1 MEKRLFTSECVTNGH
16 PDKVADSISDAILDA
31 CLAQD
36 PHSRVACETMVT
48 TDFCIICGE
57 ITTKATVD
65 YAAVAREAIRKIGYV
80 YPGDGFDADTVEIQ
94 CRIHTQSADIALGTN
109 DEVGGAGDQ
118 GMMFGGACTQTPE
131 LMPLPAALSRALC
144 SRLTQCVH
152 ETDLLR
158 PDGKTQVTVE
168 FDEQGNVVG
177 IDTVVVSVMHSAD
190 FAIEALRKYVRE
202 NVIAPVLERYGFHIE
217 NVAHIH
223 INPTGNFVIGGPNG
237 DTGLTGRKII
247 VDTYGGYFS
256 HGGGAFSGK
265 DPTKVDRSAA
275 YMARYM
281 AKNLV
286 AAGLATKVQVQLA
299 YAIGVAQ
306 PVSLR
311 VDSYGTGKISD
322 EKMTEL
328 LRETCDMTPAGI
340 IRKLDLRRPIYAD
353 TAAHGHFGIESRP
366 WEQTDTGG
374 QAAPAFRNLK
384 KTAGK
389 GKSPSLYFSGS
400 TAQMPKCSKHLYRV
414 MTGSRKLISFQYPPR
429 GIYSKFHRLPPVRRV
444 FLHLFPRWS
453 SSTLWWSYYS

>member
-36 PHSRVACETMVT
+36 PTSRVACETMVT
-48 TDFCIICGE
+48 TDFCLICGE
-57 ITTKATVD
+57 ITTKAQVD
-65 YAAVAREAIRKIGYV
+65 YAAVAREAIRNIGYV

-109 DEVGGAGDQ
+109 DTVGGAGDQ

-131 LMPLPAALSRALC
+131 LMPLPAALARALC
-144 SRLTQCVH
+144 NRLTECIRGN
-152 ETDLLR
+152 DLLR
-158 PDGKTQVTVE
+158 ADGKTQVSVE
-168 FDEQGNVVG
+168 FDENGKVIG
-177 IDTVVVSVMHSAD
+177 IDTVVVSVMHSAE
-190 FAIEALRKYVRE
+190 FAIEDLRAYIRE
-202 NVIAPVLERYGFHIE
+202 NVISPVLEAYGFHIAD
-217 NVAHIH
+217 VPHIH
-223 INPTGNFVIGGPNG
+223 INPTGSFVIGGPNG

-286 AAGLATKVQVQLA
+286 AAGLAQQVQVQLA
-299 YAIGVAQ
+299 YAIGVAE

-311 VDSYGTGKISD
+311 VDSYGTGLISD

-328 LRETCDMTPAGI
+328 LRSTCDLTPAGI
-340 IRKLDLRRPIYAD
+340 IHKLNLRRPIYAP
-353 TAAHGHFGIESRP
+353 TAAMGHFGVADRP
-366 WEQTDTGG
+366 WEETDL
-374 QAAPAFRNLK
+374 APKLK
-384 KTAGK
+384 ELAG
-389 GKSPSLYFSGS
+389 
-400 TAQMPKCSKHLYRV
+400 
-414 MTGSRKLISFQYPPR
+414 I
-429 GIYSKFHRLPPVRRV
+429 
-444 FLHLFPRWS
+444 
-453 SSTLWWSYYS
+453 

>member
-36 PHSRVACETMVT
+36 PQSRVACETMVT
-48 TDFCIICGE
+48 TDFCMICGE
-57 ITTKATVD
+57 ITTRAVVD
-65 YAAVAREAIRKIGYV
+65 YASVAREAIRDIGYTHK
-80 YPGDGFDADTVEIQ
+80 GDGFDADTVEIH

-109 DEVGGAGDQ
+109 EEVGGAGDQ

-144 SRLTQCVH
+144 NRLTACVK
-152 ETDLLR
+152 ENDLLR
-158 PDGKTQVTVE
+158 PDGKTQVSVE
-168 FDEQGNVVG
+168 FDDQGNVVG
-177 IDTVVVSVMHSAD
+177 IDTVVVSIMHSAA
-190 FAIEALRKYVRE
+190 FPMEELRAYIRQQ
-202 NVIAPVLERYGFHIE
+202 VIAPVLERYGFDIAKVCH
-217 NVAHIH
+217 VF

-286 AAGLATKVQVQLA
+286 AAGLASQVQVQLA
-299 YAIGVAQ
+299 YAIGVAE

-311 VDSYGTGKISD
+311 VDSYGTGKVSD
-322 EKMTEL
+322 EKMVEL
-328 LRETCDMTPAGI
+328 LRKTCDMTPGGI
-340 IRKLDLRRPIYAD
+340 IRKLDLRKPVYAS
-353 TAAHGHFGIESRP
+353 TAAKGHFGVEGKT
-366 WEQTDTGG
+366 WEQTDLAET
-374 QAAPAFRNLK
+374 L
-384 KTAGK
+384 
-389 GKSPSLYFSGS
+389 
-400 TAQMPKCSKHLYRV
+400 
-414 MTGSRKLISFQYPPR
+414 RKLS
-429 GIYSKFHRLPPVRRV
+429 GI
-444 FLHLFPRWS
+444 
-453 SSTLWWSYYS
+453 

>member
-36 PHSRVACETMVT
+36 PKSRVACETMVT
-48 TDFCIICGE
+48 TDFCLICGE
-57 ITTKATVD
+57 ITTEAKVD
-65 YAAVAREAIRKIGYV
+65 YDAVAREAIRQIGYI

-94 CRIHTQSADIALGTN
+94 CRVHTQSADIALGTN

-131 LMPLPAALSRALC
+131 LMPLPVALARALC
-144 SRLTQCVH
+144 NRLTECIH
-152 ETDLLR
+152 SNDLLR
-158 PDGKTQVTVE
+158 ADGKTQVSVE
-168 FDEQGNVVG
+168 YDEDGKVVG

-190 FAIEALRKYVRE
+190 FEMEELRKYIRQG
-202 NVIAPVLERYGFHIE
+202 VIAPVLEKYGFDIS
-217 NVAHIH
+217 NVPNIH

-286 AAGLATKVQVQLA
+286 AAGLAEQVQVQLA
-299 YAIGVAQ
+299 YAIGVAE
-306 PVSLR
+306 PVSVR
-311 VDSYGTGKISD
+311 VDSYGTGKIAD
-322 EKMTEL
+322 EAMTAL
-328 LRETCDMTPAGI
+328 LRKTCDLTPAGI
-340 IRKLDLRRPIYAD
+340 IRKLDLRRPIYAP
-353 TAAHGHFGIESRP
+353 TAAVGHFGVEGRP
-366 WEQTDTGG
+366 WEQTDI
-374 QAAPAFRNLK
+374 ADELK
-384 KTAGK
+384 TLAG
-389 GKSPSLYFSGS
+389 
-400 TAQMPKCSKHLYRV
+400 
-414 MTGSRKLISFQYPPR
+414 I
-429 GIYSKFHRLPPVRRV
+429 
-444 FLHLFPRWS
+444 
-453 SSTLWWSYYS
+453 